1 MERLLTISSDYWSNY
16 INIEA
21 EMTRDYGTP
30 RLSEGELYE
39 CIFVI
44 LFSTFSSWFSYIRNL
59 FSF

>member
-30 RLSEGELYE
+30 RLSEGKLYAH
-39 CIFVI
+39 CIGCFVLI
-44 LFSTFSSWFSYIRNL
+44 VFFLA
-59 FSF
+59 